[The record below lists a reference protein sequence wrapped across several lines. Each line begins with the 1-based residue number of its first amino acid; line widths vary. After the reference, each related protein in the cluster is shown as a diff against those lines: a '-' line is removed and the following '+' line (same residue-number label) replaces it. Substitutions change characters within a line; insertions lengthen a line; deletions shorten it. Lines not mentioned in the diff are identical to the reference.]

1 MAEPSAH
8 EVLATEREAPQR
20 HPEPPLGPEIEE
32 RSQRRR
38 AWSAF
43 LRNRA
48 AVVGL
53 VILALL
59 GVVALAAPML
69 APHDPV
75 DQNLSQALEG
85 PSGRH
90 WMGTDHL
97 GRDIASRIIYG
108 ARISLMIGFVAV
120 GIGLLVGVPLGL
132 MSGYFGGWVDL
143 GVQRVAD
150 MLLSFPSVLLALSLV
165 AVLGIG
171 LQNVVLAVGVGVVPI
186 FIRLA
191 RGSALSLREDTYVE
205 SARAAGAG
213 DFYILRRHIMPNALA
228 PVIVQATLSIGIT
241 ILVAAGLG
249 FLGLGV
255 QPPTPEWGSMLGEGR
270 QYIFNASYMATFP
283 GLAIF
288 LAVLAFNL
296 IGDGLRDAL
305 DPHLQTLTN

>member
-1 MAEPSAH
+1 MAAAPGPLRAPIEGAV
-8 EVLATEREAPQR
+8 EV
-20 HPEPPLGPEIEE
+20 EE
-32 RSQRRR
+32 RSQTGRIFR
-38 AWSAF
+38 AF
-43 LRNRA
+43 VRNRA
-48 AVVGL
+48 ALVGFL
-53 VILALL
+53 IILLL
-59 GVVALAAPML
+59 GLVALAAPL
-69 APHDPV
+69 IAPHDPV
-75 DQNLSQALEG
+75 EQNLSQALQK
-85 PSGRH
+85 PSGGH

-120 GIGLLVGVPLGL
+120 GVGLLVGVPLGL
-132 MSGYFGGWVDL
+132 VSGYFGGWVDL

-171 LQNVVLAVGVGVVPI
+171 LQNVILAVGVGVVPI

-191 RGSALSLREDTYVE
+191 RGSALALREDTYVE

-213 DFYILRRHIMPNALA
+213 DLYILRRHIAPNAMA
-228 PVIVQATLSIGIT
+228 PLIVQATLSLGIT
-241 ILVAAGLG
+241 ILIAAGLG

-305 DPHLQTLTN
+305 DPHLQTLAS